1 MVGADALGSR
11 HVLGAA
17 SLRVV
22 VPDGDAGLRDAE
34 VARVLEAAG
43 HELVWHEGVPADLE
57 AFVERCRDG
66 DALLVL
72 WSLPTGVF
80 TACPSVR
87 ALSWAGTGVGT
98 FVDLAEAARCGV
110 TVCNVPSYGA
120 NAIAE
125 HALALLLAV
134 ARAVP
139 DGDRELRAGRW
150 APADGG
156 ELAGKRL
163 GVVGLGPIGL
173 RMTELVRALGMDV
186 VAWTRTAT
194 PERASAAGVPLVPLE
209 ELFATSDTIS
219 LHVAHTPGTSGL
231 VGAALLAHVRP
242 GAILINTARAE
253 VVDQPA
259 LLAALHDGRLR
270 GAGLDV
276 FTREPLPPDDP
287 LLAES
292 RLVLTPHVAYRTPE
306 ASRDLLRITA
316 ENLVQWAAGRLQH
329 V

>member
-1 MVGADALGSR
+1 
-11 HVLGAA
+11 
-17 SLRVV
+17 
-22 VPDGDAGLRDAE
+22 
-34 VARVLEAAG
+34 VARVLAEAG
-43 HELVWHEGVPADLE
+43 HELDWHEGVPSDLSS
-57 AFVERCRDG
+57 FVARCRDA

-72 WSLPTGVF
+72 WSLPSGVF

-139 DGDRELRAGRW
+139 AGDRDLRAGRW
-150 APADGG
+150 APGDGV
-156 ELAGKRL
+156 ELAGQRL
-163 GVVGLGPIGL
+163 GVVGLGPIGR
-173 RMTELVRALGMDV
+173 RMTELGRALGMDV

-194 PERASAAGVPLVPLE
+194 PERAAAAGVPLVPLE
-209 ELFATSDTIS
+209 ELFATSGAIS
-219 LHVAHTPGTSGL
+219 LHVAHTPATTGL
-231 VGAALLAHVRP
+231 VDAALLARLRP
-242 GAILINTARAE
+242 GAILVNTARAE
-253 VVDQPA
+253 VVDQAA
-259 LLAALHDGRLR
+259 LLDALHDGRLR

-276 FTREPLPPDDP
+276 FTREPLPADDP
-287 LLAES
+287 LLQEP

-306 ASRDLLRITA
+306 ASRELLRTCA
-316 ENLVQWAAGRLQH
+316 ENLVQWAAGRPQH
-329 V
+329 VVVP